1 MTCRFLENLTL
12 ASMVAPITDAA
23 FRTQYWERKPLVIHR
38 GAPDFYDGLFT
49 LRDFDAALMRAP
61 SSVKTAE
68 ARTEKNA
75 AYKVETVAGLEG
87 VLGEMREGGTLILDA
102 MHRQNANLGLLCGE
116 LSRQLGH
123 TFQTNLYL
131 TPAHGQ
137 GFTAHWDNH
146 DVFILQV
153 MGSKNWN
160 IEKDRRAFPGR
171 EDSMTKDQG
180 RELRGELMSFTLE
193 QGDLIYIPRG
203 FVHAAECGDEPS
215 LHITLGLLPIGLD
228 DFLHAA
234 IKAQVI
240 RDERTREALP
250 LGFMQDSAGSVAKS
264 AARVLRAMGDDP
276 EFLALVY
283 DQYRDELVR
292 RAPLDVGG
300 QVAGF
305 FKPVAFTTADLVGP
319 RRGAIFRMHAGADSV
334 RVNFGTRSIVF
345 PGIFKD
351 AVAFALN
358 NRSYRIGDIPGD
370 LEDEERIALVE
381 RLVEEGLVVRTA

>member
-1 MTCRFLENLTL
+1 MICRFLENLTL
-12 ASMVAPITDAA
+12 ASMVAPITDEA
-23 FRTQYWERKPLVIHR
+23 FRTQYWERKPLVVHR
-38 GAPDFYDGLFT
+38 GAPGFYDGLFT
-49 LRDFDAALMRAP
+49 LQDFDAALMRAP
-61 SSVKTAE
+61 ASVKTAE
-68 ARTEKNA
+68 ARKEKSA
-75 AYKVETVAGLEG
+75 AHKVETAAGLEG
-87 VLGEMREGGTLILDA
+87 VLGDMREGGTLILDA
-102 MHRQNANLGLLCGE
+102 MHRQNANLGMLCGE

-123 TFQTNLYL
+123 SFQTNLYL

-146 DVFILQV
+146 DVFILQI

-171 EDSMTKDQG
+171 DDSMSKDQG
-180 RELRGELMSFTLE
+180 RELRGDLMSFALE

-203 FVHAAECGDEPS
+203 YVHAAECGDEPS

-234 IKAQVI
+234 IRAQVI
-240 RDERTREALP
+240 RDERTRHALP
-250 LGFMQDSAGSVAKS
+250 LGFMQDRAEPVAES
-264 AARVLRAMGDDP
+264 AARVLRTLADDP
-276 EFLALVY
+276 EFLASVY

-292 RAPLDVGG
+292 RSQIDVGG

-305 FKPVAFTTADLVGP
+305 FKPEIFTTEDRVAP
-319 RRGAIFRMHAGADSV
+319 RRGAIFRMHAGEDSV

-345 PGIFKD
+345 RAVFKD
-351 AVAFALN
+351 GVAFALN

-370 LEDEERIALVE
+370 LVDEERIALVE
-381 RLVEEGLVVRTA
+381 RLVEEGLVVRAA